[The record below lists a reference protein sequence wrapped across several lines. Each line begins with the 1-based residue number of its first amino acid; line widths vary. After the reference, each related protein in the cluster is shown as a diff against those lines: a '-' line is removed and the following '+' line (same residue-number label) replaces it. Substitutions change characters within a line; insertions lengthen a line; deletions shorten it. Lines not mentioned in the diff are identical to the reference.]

1 MPDNNNLSTIKNVYF
16 IGIGGVSMSSLA
28 LILKS
33 LGKSVSGVVRIS
45 AFVLNDAKTV

>member
-33 LGKSVSGVVRIS
+33 LGKGVSNIPKSPICLSRT
-45 AFVLNDAKTV
+45 AFT